1 MQRLLTLKPLK
12 LLKYAWIVETAL
24 IIICWFV
31 LLYWQPLRIPAF
43 NSTLPFI
50 MPLIL
55 AQGGAAF
62 GGPVLKRK
70 NGKVANE
77 NVD

>member
-1 MQRLLTLKPLK
+1 MKPLK
-12 LLKYAWIVETAL
+12 MLQFAWVIETAL

-31 LLYWQPLRIPAF
+31 LLYGWPLRIPIF

-50 MPLIL
+50 IPLIL

-62 GGPVLKRK
+62 GGTPLKEHLLNNRLI
-70 NGKVANE
+70 NE
-77 NVD
+77 K